1 MVYLYAITD
10 CPDAPVPVIPGL
22 DGVSLSILAYR
33 DIGAAISRF
42 SNGGMTPTETNL
54 WMHEAVLE
62 FLMADRTVL
71 PVRFG
76 TMLADESAV
85 RGAIEAKY
93 TDFAADL
100 DRVRGRVELGLRIL
114 WDGDGGRSRPVGA
127 MNAAHGSGRA
137 YMLDSFEREREARN
151 RRRQA
156 ETIACELDAPLV
168 GLSAES
174 VRHVLTTP
182 RLLLTAAYLVER
194 DSVATFR
201 EKVEA
206 IGADRPELQFL
217 CTGPWPPFNFVNNKR
232 IPDWPR
238 NGE

>member
-10 CPDAPVPVIPGL
+10 RPDAPVPPIPGL
-22 DGVSLSILAYR
+22 DGVSLHILAHR
-33 DIGAAISRF
+33 DIGAAISPF
-42 SNGGMTPTETNL
+42 SKGGMPPTENNL
-54 WMHEAVLE
+54 WLHEAVLE
-62 FLMADRTVL
+62 FLMADRIVL

-85 RGAIEAKY
+85 RDAIEARY
-93 TDFAADL
+93 ADFAADL
-100 DRVRGRVELGLRIL
+100 ERVRGRVELGLRVL
-114 WDGDGGRSRPVGA
+114 WNDDDDSPRIAKTENSMCLG
-127 MNAAHGSGRA
+127 GRA
-137 YMLDSFEREREARN
+137 YMLDRLERERKAQD

-156 ETIACELDAPLV
+156 AAIADELDAPLV

-174 VRHVLTTP
+174 VRRVLTTP

-206 IGADRPELQFL
+206 IGAGRPELRFL
-217 CTGPWPPFNFVNNKR
+217 CTGPWPPFNFVNNR
-232 IPDWPR
+232 LIPDWR
-238 NGE
+238 GNRG